1 MSPVVQGDC
10 LSGKE
15 AEAVTVRVTSATHPR
30 FVRSGHDVLHK
41 VQIPLYQALTGAAIP
56 ILGLDGHKLTV
67 PVTDIVCEGLQLR
80 LPGKGLP
87 SLDGGKVQA
96 PRSSYSSPDLVGEP
110 QHMHLTV
117 IQY

>member
-1 MSPVVQGDC
+1 MSPVVQGNC

-15 AEAVTVRVTSATHPR
+15 LEAVTVRVTSATHPR
-30 FVRSGHDVLHK
+30 FVRSGRDILHK

-67 PVTDIVCEGLQLR
+67 PVADIVCKGLQIR

-96 PRSSYSSPDLVGEP
+96 PRICYSSPNLVAKS

-117 IQY
+117 I